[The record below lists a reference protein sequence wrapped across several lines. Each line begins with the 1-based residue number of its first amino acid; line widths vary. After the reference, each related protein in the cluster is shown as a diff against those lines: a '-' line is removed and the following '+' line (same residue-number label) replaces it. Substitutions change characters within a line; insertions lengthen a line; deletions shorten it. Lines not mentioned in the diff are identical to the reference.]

1 MSAMFISIIK
11 KTWLIGGLVF
21 IIGCTHYRPD
31 KYCDFPVHGIDDIK
45 ITAELAPEPLFLD
58 INLVSLTII
67 DTFMLSYL
75 GKGSSFVSVS
85 SLNTGEEIGEFCL
98 KGKGPDENVM
108 LMPYF
113 QPDNSPDS
121 VFIFDATRSFLRIW
135 DLNSSVAEHRDV
147 YSGGIKLDNGKGTY
161 MSSMSMYK
169 LDDKRVLTYD
179 ASHGRSLD
187 LARVPRYWVFDY
199 GTGELLDS
207 IKCFRDIPLKSKSAT
222 YLPNSFVMSH
232 YSCLDSRHETLYMA
246 MYYLPL
252 FSILNIQN
260 GKAKGFAIKD
270 LPEQNDQDPI
280 IYFTSISESEGF
292 VYCLYFGDKQSSFL
306 SLNASESEPLDVK
319 STLFVFNNEGKLC
332 AKYKLDDVYERCQ
345 VSNGKLYLTNISH
358 ERSGLYVLPVTELIN
373 SSN

>member
-1 MSAMFISIIK
+1 MFKICIDK
-11 KTWLIGGLVF
+11 FWLLGCIVF
-21 IIGCTHYRPD
+21 LLIGCTKYRPD
-31 KYCDFPVHGIDDIK
+31 KYCDFPVHSISDIK
-45 ITAELAPEPLFLD
+45 ITAELTPEPLFSD
-58 INLVSLTII
+58 INLMSLTII

-98 KGKGPDENVM
+98 KGRGPDENVA
-108 LMPYF
+108 LLPFF

-121 VFIFDATRSFLRIW
+121 VFIFDATRSLLRIW

-147 YSGGIKLDNGKGTY
+147 YSGGIKLNNGKGSY

-169 LDDKRVLTYD
+169 LDGKRVLTYD
-179 ASHGRSLD
+179 ASHGRSLA
-187 LARVPRYWVFDY
+187 LARVPRYWIFDY
-199 GTGELLDS
+199 ETGALLDS
-207 IKCFRDIPLKSKSAT
+207 IKCFRDIPLKSKSET

-252 FSILNIQN
+252 FSILNIKN
-260 GKAKGFAIKD
+260 GKAEGFYLKD
-270 LPEQNDQDPI
+270 LPEQNDKDPI
-280 IYFTSISESEGF
+280 IYFTSITESEGF
-292 VYCLYFGDKQSSFL
+292 VFCLYFGGEQSSFL
-306 SLNASESEPLDVK
+306 SLSTSENMPLDVK
-319 STLFVFNNEGKLC
+319 STLFVFDSGGKLR

-345 VSNGKLYLTNISH
+345 VSNGKMYLTNISH
-358 ERSGLYVLPVTELIN
+358 ERSGLYVLPVSKLIN